1 MSHLKF
7 YPRHYLLPHHDQN
20 KKHPTTQKITFQITA
35 LSVTTPPL
43 LYFNGWLR
51 PAWCPIILLI
61 QELDTVVPIEGS
73 QRAACLLN
81 ENTCLL
87 GISMVSMV
95 RGLKELCVHVCVRET
110 DCMKATMFFFTRVY
124 LQYLHTWRCH
134 AYIWVCARPFAH
146 ACLCVCACAFQ
157 PVWPK
162 WLSHSAYW
170 ANVSFVSFTTRQFWM
185 WIHSLALKSQWHNT
199 FWRVLFIHQS
209 GSLSGQRLHWTYCA
223 LHWHEC
229 LLDRFIHLR
238 FSPG

>member
-1 MSHLKF
+1 MV
-7 YPRHYLLPHHDQN
+7 PHHTSDTGAGYSSSHRGKPASCLPAKWEHLFAWYFHGFHGQRI
-20 KKHPTTQKITFQITA
+20 KRA
-35 LSVTTPPL
+35 LCACVCERD
-43 LYFNGWLR
+43 WLHESDHVFLHT
-51 PAWCPIILLI
+51 CVS
-61 QELDTVVPIEGS
+61 TVF
-73 QRAACLLN
+73 
-81 ENTCLL
+81 TY
-87 GISMVSMV
+87 
-95 RGLKELCVHVCVRET
+95 
-110 DCMKATMFFFTRVY
+110 MKMPCVY
-124 LQYLHTWRCH
+124 LGMCTS
-134 AYIWVCARPFAH
+134 VCARMFV
-146 ACLCVCACAFQ
+146 CVCACAFQ